1 MWFQKQSV
9 VVVEWV
15 QQVVT
20 EEYVMCEIR
29 KLIIDKFYAV
39 EIIEKLNGSITSA
52 ELVERL
58 WDIIEAHVDVFT
70 EEFTVDEELF
80 K

>member
-1 MWFQKQSV
+1 M
-9 VVVEWV
+9 VEWV

-20 EEYVMCEIR
+20 EEYVMCEVR

-39 EIIEKLNGSITSA
+39 EIIEKLNGNITSA

-58 WDIIEAHVDVFT
+58 WDIIEANVDVFT
-70 EEFTVDEELF
+70 EEFMVDEELF